1 MARWYGYNIESFQ
14 HLFQHNVTIEGG
26 FVLTG
31 ILAYGGSDGKY
42 LVLDGYGNVAT
53 RTAAN
58 VLSDIGITDATL
70 TATGLI
76 ELATGAEVTS
86 GTDSQRAVTPS
97 TLTNNFAGSTN
108 ISRLGTIASGTWN
121 GSAIATDYTA
131 AKLIGAA
138 AGEGIDVSV
147 SGEGELSISGED
159 ASTSN
164 KGIASFNSSDFSVSS
179 GAVSLIDLTTSHI
192 AAGTLVEEDEGI
204 PSNDNNTTIPT
215 SAAVKNYADR
225 PTQFVNIIHSTFRDD
240 IGTDLH
246 YIPLQS
252 TSEKTTNTNE
262 EIPLVAPYG
271 GKLLQLHYR
280 TSKNTSGAT
289 ATFSL
294 VQIEK
299 TENVAAARNTTLDT
313 QTTAGPENTNGGSN
327 NLRVINFDSDAAFN
341 AGDLLAISIQHDT
354 GVTDSNT
361 KFYIT
366 TLWEYNISTL

>member
-14 HLFQHNVTIEGG
+14 HLFQHNVTIEGS

-42 LVLDGYGNVAT
+42 LVLDGGGNVAT

-70 TATGLI
+70 TSSGLI

-121 GSAIATDYTA
+121 GSTIATDYTA

-147 SGEGELSISGED
+147 SAGELTVSGED

-164 KGIASFNSSDFSVSS
+164 KGVASFNSNDFTVSS

-215 SAAVKNYADR
+215 SAAVKNYVDR
-225 PTQFVNIIHSTFRDD
+225 PNKFVNIVHSAFRDD

-252 TSEKTTNTNE
+252 TGEKTSNTNE
-262 EIPLVAPYG
+262 EVPFVAPYD

-280 TSKNTSGAT
+280 TSENTSGAT

-294 VQIEK
+294 VQILK
-299 TENVAAARNTTLDT
+299 TENVSTARNTTLDT
-313 QTTAGPENTNGGSN
+313 QTTTGPQNTNGGSN
-327 NLRVINFDSDAAFN
+327 NLRVVNFDADAAFN
-341 AGDLLAISIQHDT
+341 AGDLLAISIQHDSA
-354 GVTDSNT
+354 VTSSTT

-366 TLWEYNISTL
+366 TLWEYDISSL